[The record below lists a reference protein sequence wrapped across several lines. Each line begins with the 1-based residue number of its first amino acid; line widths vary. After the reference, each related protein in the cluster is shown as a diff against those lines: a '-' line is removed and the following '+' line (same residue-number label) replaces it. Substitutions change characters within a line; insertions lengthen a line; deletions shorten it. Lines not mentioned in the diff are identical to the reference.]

1 MCVVAIH
8 GLDDPLYHGP
18 TPTMKALNLIPDF
31 IYGNDLT
38 KNNPFFE
45 NDPTAKDMPYNEYD
59 ASAHSRTTEFDGK
72 PTKEHETCGEYCAN
86 VHVHENITKVATA
99 MNFEGNGSKAEVIW
113 DTGATLCVTPHLSD
127 FATPPTPSPE
137 THILKGLAKGL
148 SINAVGTVQWTCTA
162 DDGAPYVILAPG
174 YHVPAS
180 ERRLLSP
187 QAFLQKEYQQH
198 GTEMNACQNWQG
210 LYLNCPDGRRVS
222 MPYNERNNLPT
233 LYISTQQQ
241 TPDLDVELS
250 LCVLD
255 EANQNLTEGQKELLR
270 WHYRFG
276 HTNFTNT
283 QRLLKSGA
291 LGHSPLQQAASRCA
305 QPKCASCQYGKA
317 RRRPTTPPIRH
328 EKPPSSIKSD
338 DLFPGKKVSM
348 DHFVVKEK
356 GRLFESK
363 GKTPTN
369 SMYSGGCLFYD
380 HHSGHIHVEF
390 QVNLTAT
397 ETIQAK
403 QSYERQQ
410 FDKGV
415 VVHAYHTDNGT
426 FKAREYTKAI
436 YDQKQSITFS
446 GSGAHHQNGVAERAI
461 GTIFSIA
468 RTMIIH
474 AAIRWPEVIEAN
486 TWPMAISYAVW
497 LYNHMPKYNGMSPL
511 DLLCKTTIPR
521 HILKEAHVFACPSY
535 LLVPSMREGKRVPKF
550 ETRSRRGVF
559 MGLSAKHAST
569 VPLIMNLSTLTITP
583 QFHVVFD
590 DWFTSVNSTRPDEP
604 ISDLVWNDLFE
615 NSRYQYFFDDDDD
628 VELDSEWLTENE
640 RAQREHQDRDT
651 QIRQHQRKEA
661 QPKFPEQEAV
671 EKDSTIHEE
680 PPDEAPPQSPREKIP
695 PAEIPPTDQEESP
708 TGELPSSPTPRRSG
722 RQRQPPKR
730 LGFGYT
736 AETIHKQQVHAT
748 AMVSTLMD
756 RLANAEPRNR
766 AGTYRSLLSTYL
778 REGHADYGDPIAYAA
793 ATGSADPDTFRYHE
807 AMKETDWEEFGAA
820 ATQEIATLEKLGAW
834 KEILRSKVPKDKR
847 VLNGTWVF
855 RRKRFPD
862 GKLRK
867 HKARYCV
874 RGDQQVAGIDYFET
888 YAPVTSWTTVRLL
901 LTLSIVANLESVQV
915 DYTNAFAQADLPKGE
930 ETFMEIPQGFY
941 GSDPDKDMVL
951 ELKKSLYGLAQAPR
965 VFYDHLAKNLTTRG
979 FTTCLEI
986 DPCLWIHEEKGLVC
1000 LVYVDDCLFFGK
1012 DRNKI
1017 NEVIKDLEKD
1027 MPLTRE
1033 DSVTAFLGIDI
1044 KTKDGVHNLTQP
1056 KLIERIIEATGL
1068 ENANTVDTPATPA
1081 PLGTDLEGAPF
1092 KEDWH
1097 YASVVGMLMY
1107 LANNTRPDIA
1117 FAVHQCARFTH
1128 HPKASHAQ
1136 AVKRIGRYLL
1146 GTKDKGLFLRPSK
1159 ELCIDCYVDA
1169 DFAGLYGYEDDQDP
1183 VSVKSRTGYVLTLA
1197 NCPLLWASK
1206 LQTEITVSTMESEYV
1221 ALSQSMR
1228 DVIPMRRM
1236 VTKVCD
1242 IVLGK
1247 GNYVGRMHSKIF
1259 EDNIGAL
1266 QLARAPRI
1274 TPRTKHFSIK
1284 YHFFREHVKQ
1294 GQVKLFKIDTKNQLA
1309 DIFTKGLTKV
1319 LFEELRKKLMGW

>member
-1 MCVVAIH
+1 
-8 GLDDPLYHGP
+8 
-18 TPTMKALNLIPDF
+18 
-31 IYGNDLT
+31 
-38 KNNPFFE
+38 
-45 NDPTAKDMPYNEYD
+45 
-59 ASAHSRTTEFDGK
+59 
-72 PTKEHETCGEYCAN
+72 
-86 VHVHENITKVATA
+86 
-99 MNFEGNGSKAEVIW
+99 
-113 DTGATLCVTPHLSD
+113 
-127 FATPPTPSPE
+127 
-137 THILKGLAKGL
+137 
-148 SINAVGTVQWTCTA
+148 
-162 DDGAPYVILAPG
+162 
-174 YHVPAS
+174 
-180 ERRLLSP
+180 
-187 QAFLQKEYQQH
+187 
-198 GTEMNACQNWQG
+198 
-210 LYLNCPDGRRVS
+210 
-222 MPYNERNNLPT
+222 
-233 LYISTQQQ
+233 
-241 TPDLDVELS
+241 
-250 LCVLD
+250 
-255 EANQNLTEGQKELLR
+255 
-270 WHYRFG
+270 
-276 HTNFTNT
+276 
-283 QRLLKSGA
+283 
-291 LGHSPLQQAASRCA
+291 
-305 QPKCASCQYGKA
+305 
-317 RRRPTTPPIRH
+317 
-328 EKPPSSIKSD
+328 
-338 DLFPGKKVSM
+338 
-348 DHFVVKEK
+348 
-356 GRLFESK
+356 
-363 GKTPTN
+363 
-369 SMYSGGCLFYD
+369 MYSGGCLFYD

-847 VLNGTWVF
+847 VLNGT
-855 RRKRFPD
+855 RK
-862 GKLRK
+862 
-867 HKARYCV
+867 
-874 RGDQQVAGIDYFET
+874 
-888 YAPVTSWTTVRLL
+888 TT
-901 LTLSIVANLESVQV
+901 Q
-915 DYTNAFAQADLPKGE
+915 AQG
-930 ETFMEIPQGFY
+930 T
-941 GSDPDKDMVL
+941 VL
-951 ELKKSLYGLAQAPR
+951 CPWRS
-965 VFYDHLAKNLTTRG
+965 
-979 FTTCLEI
+979 
-986 DPCLWIHEEKGLVC
+986 
-1000 LVYVDDCLFFGK
+1000 
-1012 DRNKI
+1012 
-1017 NEVIKDLEKD
+1017 
-1027 MPLTRE
+1027 
-1033 DSVTAFLGIDI
+1033 
-1044 KTKDGVHNLTQP
+1044 
-1056 KLIERIIEATGL
+1056 
-1068 ENANTVDTPATPA
+1068 
-1081 PLGTDLEGAPF
+1081 
-1092 KEDWH
+1092 
-1097 YASVVGMLMY
+1097 ASRW
-1107 LANNTRPDIA
+1107 N
-1117 FAVHQCARFTH
+1117 
-1128 HPKASHAQ
+1128 
-1136 AVKRIGRYLL
+1136 
-1146 GTKDKGLFLRPSK
+1146 
-1159 ELCIDCYVDA
+1159 
-1169 DFAGLYGYEDDQDP
+1169 
-1183 VSVKSRTGYVLTLA
+1183 
-1197 NCPLLWASK
+1197 
-1206 LQTEITVSTMESEYV
+1206 
-1221 ALSQSMR
+1221 
-1228 DVIPMRRM
+1228 
-1236 VTKVCD
+1236 
-1242 IVLGK
+1242 
-1247 GNYVGRMHSKIF
+1247 
-1259 EDNIGAL
+1259 
-1266 QLARAPRI
+1266 
-1274 TPRTKHFSIK
+1274 
-1284 YHFFREHVKQ
+1284 
-1294 GQVKLFKIDTKNQLA
+1294 
-1309 DIFTKGLTKV
+1309 
-1319 LFEELRKKLMGW
+1319 